1 MAENLVFSQLESF
14 QKESLTALDAAVDE
28 AALDQWRIARLGKSS
43 FVMQVFSKMKEAS
56 KEDRPKIGQAAN
68 QVRQTLEE
76 ALEVRM
82 KTLREK
88 ELAASLQSECIDI
101 TLPGRRPYQG
111 RLHPSTENMKEILE
125 VLSHMGFQVFRST
138 EVETDEYNFELLN
151 IPAYHPARDM
161 WDTFYT
167 TDPSVVLR
175 THTSPGQIHAMRKFA
190 PNPVRV
196 ALPGMCFRYEQVSAR
211 SEVQF
216 NQIELLA
223 VGKNIT
229 FGDLKGTM
237 EDFAR
242 RMFGEHVRTRFRP
255 SYFPFTEP
263 SAEMDVE
270 CFLCGGKGCGICKN
284 SGWLEIL
291 GCGSIH
297 PTVLE
302 NGGYD
307 PNVYSGWAA
316 GMGPERITILRHYVE
331 DIRYFWN
338 NDIRFLEQF

>member
-1 MAENLVFSQLESF
+1 MAENELLRKMAAFEEDALAALESARDEAALTQWRTAHLGKSAFIMQVFSQLGSVPQAE
-14 QKESLTALDAAVDE
+14 
-28 AALDQWRIARLGKSS
+28 
-43 FVMQVFSKMKEAS
+43 
-56 KEDRPKIGQAAN
+56 RPLVGQSAN
-68 QVRQTLEE
+68 QVRVRLEE
-76 ALEVRM
+76 ALEVRVNEL
-82 KTLREK
+82 KQKALEESLKNEK
-88 ELAASLQSECIDI
+88 IDI
-101 TLPGRRPYQG
+101 TLPGRQPYRG
-111 RLHPSTENMKEILE
+111 RLHPATQNMREILA
-125 VLSHMGFQVFRST
+125 VLAQIGFEIFRSP

-167 TDPSVVLR
+167 TDPTVLLR
-175 THTSPGQIHAMRKFA
+175 THTSPGQIHAMKQFA
-190 PNPVRV
+190 PESIRV
-196 ALPGMCFRYEQVSAR
+196 ALPGMCFRYEQVSTR
-211 SEVQF
+211 SEIQF

-229 FGDLKGTM
+229 FGDLKGTLQ
-237 EDFAR
+237 EFAY
-242 RMFGEHVRTRFRP
+242 RMFGNNVRTRFRP

-270 CFLCGGKGCGICKN
+270 CFLCGGKGCSMCKN

-291 GCGSIH
+291 GCGMVH
-297 PTVLE
+297 PTVLK

-307 PNVYSGWAA
+307 PDVYSGYAA

-331 DIRYFWN
+331 DIRYFWG